1 MGYYLQRGALYA
13 PKEKHI
19 EEDNENEHIAE

>member
-13 PKEKHI
+13 PKGKHT
-19 EEDNENEHIAE
+19 EEDNEYEHIAE